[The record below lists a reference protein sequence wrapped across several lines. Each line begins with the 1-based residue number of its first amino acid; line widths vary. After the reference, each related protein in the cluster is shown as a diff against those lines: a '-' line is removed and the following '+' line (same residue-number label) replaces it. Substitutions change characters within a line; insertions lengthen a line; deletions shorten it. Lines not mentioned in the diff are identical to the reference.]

1 MGFLLDKC
9 KLKKKDDE
17 ILSTCHPFTC
27 GDEDLDDFFLH
38 DAMRYKA
45 ELLGKT
51 YCFVLD
57 DDPKTI
63 VCMFTLSN
71 DSIRVDVIPNSR
83 GRKLSHD
90 IPREKRM
97 RRYPAVLIGR
107 LGISTKF
114 QHLHIGTE
122 VIDFIKSWFVEPYNK
137 TGCRYLVVD
146 AYNEDVPVAFYKKNG
161 FDFMFSTE
169 EQEKSY
175 RGIVSDKPLKTCLMY
190 FDLILIK

>member
-9 KLKKKDDE
+9 KLKKMDDE

-71 DSIRVDVIPNSR
+71 VSIGECRIVCLDKVSYLCTVILNLSNYGTRQETVKQQAKVRR
-83 GRKLSHD
+83 GCN
-90 IPREKRM
+90 
-97 RRYPAVLIGR
+97 
-107 LGISTKF
+107 
-114 QHLHIGTE
+114 
-122 VIDFIKSWFVEPYNK
+122 W
-137 TGCRYLVVD
+137 
-146 AYNEDVPVAFYKKNG
+146 
-161 FDFMFSTE
+161 
-169 EQEKSY
+169 
-175 RGIVSDKPLKTCLMY
+175 
-190 FDLILIK
+190 